1 MPLIKEDVNQKIFK
15 VSEFLDFLNS
25 LLVPQKVIVQGEIG
39 AKMAQYPK
47 FTIFNLLDKDNEAIL
62 PCFIW
67 RSKIEELNI
76 DLEEGM
82 EIQVLG
88 YPEIRKPKGEFRF
101 QVERVG
107 LVGEGI
113 LKKQFEMLKK
123 KLDRE
128 GLFAL
133 EFKKPIPLFCQRIG
147 LITSKY
153 GRGAKKDFETHL
165 ESYGFEIY
173 FYDVRVEG
181 LSAIEDVCR
190 AIKWFNEN
198 LLTCDV
204 LVLTRGGG
212 SWESLRP
219 FNSEEI
225 ARAIFASKIPIIT
238 GIGHEDDETIA
249 DLVADVRASTPTHAA
264 KILTENWKL
273 ASINIYEFERN
284 FPSLMN
290 RIFKNTESA
299 IIFFEDNL
307 NKKIKDEIFSMRTKF
322 EEFTK
327 SLMFHF
333 RKEIASKRERLDN
346 LLERLNL
353 YFRNYFEDFRALEK
367 EFIRN
372 LLWIQRLIS
381 DKKVETTQFLNK
393 LIKNQDL
400 WLARVDRL
408 LKQQREKLIPSSPI
422 LKLKQGYTITFNEFN
437 QIIRNLFKLKP
448 NQMIKTKFYKG
459 QILSEIRKVEK

>member
-1 MPLIKEDVNQKIFK
+1 MDSTNQKQKIFQ
-15 VSEFLDFLNS
+15 VSEFLDFLNN
-25 LLVPQKVIVQGEIG
+25 LLSPQKVIVQGEIG
-39 AKMAQYPK
+39 VKMAQYPK

-62 PCFIW
+62 PCFVW
-67 RSKIEELNI
+67 RNKIEELNI

-88 YPEIRKPKGEFRF
+88 YPEIRKNKGEFRF
-101 QVERVG
+101 QVEKVG

-123 KLDRE
+123 KLDKE

-133 EFKKPIPLFCQRIG
+133 EFKKPVPRFCQRVG

-153 GRGAKKDFETHL
+153 GRGAKKDFGTHL
-165 ESYGFEIY
+165 ESYGFKVY

-181 LSAIEDVCR
+181 LSAIDDVCQ

-212 SWESLRP
+212 SWESFRP
-219 FNSEEI
+219 FNSEEV
-225 ARAIFASKIPIIT
+225 ARTIFASKIPIIT

-249 DLVADVRASTPTHAA
+249 DLVADIRASTPTHAA
-264 KILTENWKL
+264 RILIENWKL
-273 ASINIYEFERN
+273 ASINVYEFERN

-290 RIFKNTESA
+290 RIFKNAKVA

-307 NKKIKDEIFSMRTKF
+307 NKKIKNEISLIKKRF
-322 EEFTK
+322 EELTK
-327 SLMFHF
+327 SLMFYF
-333 RKEIASKRERLDN
+333 RREIASKRERLDN

-353 YFRNYFEDFRALEK
+353 YFQNYFADFRILEK
-367 EFIRN
+367 EFTRN
-372 LLWIQRLIS
+372 LLRFKRLIN
-381 DKKVETTQFLNK
+381 DRKIELDQFLNK
-393 LIKNQDL
+393 LIKNQNL
-400 WLARVDRL
+400 WLGRVEKS
-408 LKQQREKLIPSSPI
+408 LKQQKEKLIPSSPI
-422 LKLKQGYTITFNEFN
+422 LKLKQGYTITFNEFD
-437 QIIRNLFKLKP
+437 QIIKNLFKLKSS
-448 NQMIKTKFYKG
+448 QMIKTKFYKG
-459 QILSEIRKVEK
+459 QILSEIKKIEK

>member
-1 MPLIKEDVNQKIFK
+1 MDSPNQKQKIFQ
-15 VSEFLDFLNS
+15 VSEFLDFLNN
-25 LLVPQKVIVQGEIG
+25 LLSPQKVIVQGEIG
-39 AKMAQYPK
+39 AKMAKYPK

-62 PCFIW
+62 PCFVW
-67 RSKIEELNI
+67 RNKIEELNI

-88 YPEIRKPKGEFRF
+88 YPEIRKNKGEFRF
-101 QVERVG
+101 QVEKVG

-123 KLDRE
+123 KLDKE

-133 EFKKPIPLFCQRIG
+133 EFKKPVPRFCQRIG

-153 GRGAKKDFETHL
+153 GRGAKKDFGTHL
-165 ESYGFEIY
+165 ENYGFEVY

-181 LSAIEDVCR
+181 LSAIEDVCQ

-219 FNSEEI
+219 FNSEEV

-264 KILTENWKL
+264 KILIENWKL
-273 ASINIYEFERN
+273 ALINIYEFGRS

-290 RIFKNTESA
+290 RIFKNTKAA

-307 NKKIKDEIFSMRTKF
+307 NKKIKNEISLIKERF
-322 EEFTK
+322 EGLTK
-327 SLMFHF
+327 SLMSHF
-333 RKEIASKRERLDN
+333 RKEIASKRKELNN

-353 YFRNYFEDFRALEK
+353 YFQNYFADFQILEK
-367 EFIRN
+367 EFNKN
-372 LLWIQRLIS
+372 LIGFKRLINS
-381 DKKVETTQFLNK
+381 RKIEIAQFLNK
-393 LIKNQDL
+393 LTKNQNL
-400 WLARVDRL
+400 WLGRVERL
-408 LKQQREKLIPSSPI
+408 LKQQKDKLIPSSPI
-422 LKLKQGYTITFNEFN
+422 LKLKQGYTITFNELD
-437 QIIRNLFKLKP
+437 QMIKNLFKLRP
-448 NQMIKTKFYKG
+448 GQMIKTKFYKG
-459 QILSEIRKVEK
+459 QILSEIKKVEK